1 MSVTFVEANH
11 DAGFSYPYYLTTPDS
26 LSDGDPVPI
35 LVEGTNTS
43 VATDAYETIR
53 TEAEHRATGGFARRV
68 ADELGVPFL
77 HPVFPRPRSD
87 PVDWTHYTHSLD
99 RETIR
104 LSGGPLER
112 LDRQLLCMVDE
123 ARERLAESGIAT
135 REEFSLNGFSASGT
149 FANRFAALH
158 PDRVLSVTAGGL
170 NGMAILPTTEIEPH
184 VPGVDQLPL
193 PYPVGVADVQELTGE
208 PFDLDAFRSVNQ
220 FLYLGEDD
228 DNDTLLYPDAWTG
241 PEVRLSAIFAYGEDI
256 LEERFPA
263 CRAIYEEMDTAAVF
277 RVYEGAGHEPLPAFD
292 DVVEFHR
299 RSIAGDEIAEIRANL
314 GGTTLA

>member
-1 MSVTFVEANH
+1 MSVTFVEPNP
-11 DAGFSYPYYLTTPDS
+11 DAGFNYPYYVSTPDAAD
-26 LSDGDPVPI
+26 LADHVPI

-43 VATDAYETIR
+43 MATDDFETLR
-53 TEAEHRATGGFARRV
+53 TEAEQRAARGFARRV
-68 ADELGVPFL
+68 ADELGVPLL
-77 HPVFPRPRSD
+77 HPVFPRPRND

-99 RETIR
+99 RETMQ

-112 LDRQLLCMVDE
+112 LDRQLLCMVED
-123 ARERLAESGIAT
+123 ARERVAESGIAT
-135 REEFSLNGFSASGT
+135 REECCLNGFSASGT

-158 PDRVLSVTAGGL
+158 PERVLSVTAGGV
-170 NGMAILPTTEIEPH
+170 NGMAILPKTEGETS
-184 VPGVDQLPL
+184 VPGVDELPL
-193 PYPVGVADVQELTGE
+193 PYPVGVTDVQELTGE

-256 LEERFPA
+256 HEERFPSCKA
-263 CRAIYEEMDTAAVF
+263 AYDDVCAAAVF
-277 RVYEGAGHEPLPAFD
+277 RVYEDTGHEPVPAFD

-299 RSIAGDEIAEIRANL
+299 RSIAGDDIEEIREHI